1 MLMERMRL
9 RREYLWI
16 PHLSKRDLYA
26 RVLKWPWVLAVLAPS
41 CPSKSCEPGEEH
53 EMRENMACSTTKTTR
68 TTP

>member
-26 RVLKWPWVLAVLAPS
+26 RVLK
-41 CPSKSCEPGEEH
+41 
-53 EMRENMACSTTKTTR
+53 
-68 TTP
+68 